1 MIPVSYAPRLTLLAA
16 LVATLALAD
25 PPDDRTHTL
34 FMGADLAV
42 GLNHHMYPVSNVE
55 GSSWVIL
62 KDGEA
67 ISIPTRTAA
76 LDIKITPLLK
86 LTEKSATVADLRAER
101 GYTFAND
108 PMVRQGRALADSAT
122 ANTGY
127 AAATNQANAKADN
140 YLQQQD
146 TGTFR
151 SGGVLAASTIPE
163 NPAIPVSF
171 RQFTPATPAEVVE
184 ENYVRT
190 TAGADNETTAERNST
205 GFDAMDVTFDVSSD
219 RLLQNPYVVTVT
231 RFQSHGAPPGVVQNL
246 VYAKALDPIDSHPLH
261 VHLNEGGFPPGFEP
275 VGFQL
280 HVYNRGEEIATTVA
294 DKRVV
299 LTRDEAF
306 EYVRTSY
313 EGSHLHDTLPAVP
326 AMGHVSSD
334 LPARLGQG
342 QYAATIYVR
351 VSKDG
356 MPETVYR
363 DGACT
368 QPLDDPYVD
377 ALVRGLRFEPALAKG
392 MPVAGVA
399 AFKLRQLLTF

>member
-1 MIPVSYAPRLTLLAA
+1 MIAICISPRLLLLAA
-16 LVATLALAD
+16 VAPALVLAD
-25 PPDDRTHTL
+25 PPEDKTHTL

-42 GLNHHMYPVSNVE
+42 GLNHHLYSVSDVE
-55 GSSWVIL
+55 GSSWVVL
-62 KDGEA
+62 KDGEPT
-67 ISIPTRTAA
+67 SIPTREAA

-86 LTEKSATVADLRAER
+86 LTEKSATVAGLHAER

-108 PMVRQGRALADSAT
+108 PAVRQGRAFADSAA

-127 AAATNQANAKADN
+127 AAAANQANAKAAN

-151 SGGVLAASTIPE
+151 SGGVLATSTIPE
-163 NPAIPVSF
+163 NPAIPANF
-171 RQFTPATPAEVVE
+171 RQFTPVTPAEVVE
-184 ENYVRT
+184 ENYVRSS
-190 TAGADNETTAERNST
+190 AGADNETTAERQT
-205 GFDAMDVTFDVSSD
+205 AGFDAMDVTFDISSD
-219 RLLQNPYVVTVT
+219 RMLQNPYVVTVT
-231 RFQSHGAPPGVVQNL
+231 RFRPHGAAPGVVQNL
-246 VYAKALDPIDSHPLH
+246 VYAKALDPIDPHPLH

-294 DKRVV
+294 DKRVT

-306 EYVRTSY
+306 EYVRTEY
-313 EGSHLHDTLPAVP
+313 EGAHPHDTLPAVP

-334 LPARLGQG
+334 LPGRLGRG

-356 MPETVYR
+356 VPEAIYR
-363 DGACT
+363 DSAC
-368 QPLDDPYVD
+368 QLPLDDPYVD
-377 ALVRGLRFEPALAKG
+377 ALVRGLRFKPALDRG
-392 MPVAGVA
+392 TPVAGVA
-399 AFKLRQLLTF
+399 AFKLHQLLAL